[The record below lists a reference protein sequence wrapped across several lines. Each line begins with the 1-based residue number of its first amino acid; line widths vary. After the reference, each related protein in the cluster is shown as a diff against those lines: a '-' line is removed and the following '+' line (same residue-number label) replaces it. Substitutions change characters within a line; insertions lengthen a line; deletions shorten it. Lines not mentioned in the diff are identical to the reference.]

1 VAFPEDGVDER
12 RNVSEYSNNV
22 TLCMK
27 YGEISVGLGPG
38 GNVVVKAP
46 RC

>member
-1 VAFPEDGVDER
+1 MAFPEDSADER

-27 YGEISVGLGPG
+27 HGELISIVIFL
-38 GNVVVKAP
+38 
-46 RC
+46 